1 MVIAYNSLELLRRRF
16 NCIFTKKFS
25 QMSNVVQSF
34 ALVALET
41 HVTESRPE
49 RTCHDRSTPE
59 AEERTMATKRVFD
72 LAMGAEMTLPG
83 YANATHEPSTP
94 TRDVTPADEAPE
106 ATDVWVGHMPCCR
119 PLAGSL
125 RLTDRL
131 PKEWVSKDPMVLE
144 LLQRP
149 IEEVYRWLQ
158 ENQELQVAIV
168 DHTTVED
175 KWRQLFGDM
184 PGRPTL
190 EPKLELAALYKWGV
204 ELSWGQLGARA
215 KNEIS
220 TSPARGGGSG
230 QRSQAFTV
238 DRLKQYRELEGET
251 VIEFRIGDRTVMLS
265 GLPLRPGPDLEHR
278 RQAVAALHEDPGAG
292 TEHRAGPG
300 DQIEMLPVVFG
311 GDGTARMGI
320 DRMLGTASTDGMCV
334 VTRVAGNCA
343 TSITVDGIKAE
354 AMAFMVVRYGY
365 VVGMGFKQQRRFR
378 FHDGKGN
385 QWVRLT
391 VWKAGE
397 VEWQIEMGNSCHAI
411 EE

>member
-1 MVIAYNSLELLRRRF
+1 
-16 NCIFTKKFS
+16 
-25 QMSNVVQSF
+25 
-34 ALVALET
+34 
-41 HVTESRPE
+41 
-49 RTCHDRSTPE
+49 
-59 AEERTMATKRVFD
+59 MATKRVFD
-72 LAMGAEMTLPG
+72 LAMGAEMTGAG
-83 YANATHEPSTP
+83 YANATHEATSTP
-94 TRDVTPADEAPE
+94 TKDTTPADAAPE

-119 PLAGSL
+119 PLAASL
-125 RLTDRL
+125 MLTDRL

-144 LLQRP
+144 LLKRP

-190 EPKLELAALYKWGV
+190 EPHLELAALYKWGV
-204 ELSWGQLGARA
+204 EWSWGQLGARA
-215 KNEIS
+215 KNETS
-220 TSPARGGGSG
+220 TSPARGGGSA

-238 DRLKQYRELEGET
+238 DRLKQYRELDGET
-251 VIEFRIGDRTVMLS
+251 VIEFRTGDRTVMLS
-265 GLPLRPGPDLEHR
+265 GLPLPPGRELEHR
-278 RQAVAALHEDPGAG
+278 RLAVAALHEDPGAG
-292 TEHRAGPG
+292 TENRAGPD

-320 DRMLGTASTDGMCV
+320 DRMIGTASTDGMCV

-354 AMAFMVVRYGY
+354 AMAFMVVRYRS
-365 VVGMGFKQQRRFR
+365 MGFKQQRRFQ